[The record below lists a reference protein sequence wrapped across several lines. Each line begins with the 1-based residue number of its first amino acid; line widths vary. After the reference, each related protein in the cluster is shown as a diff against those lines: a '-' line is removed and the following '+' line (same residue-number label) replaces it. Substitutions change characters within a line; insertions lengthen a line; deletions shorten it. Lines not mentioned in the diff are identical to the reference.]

1 MRRTIL
7 VLLALCLGW
16 TGSAGA
22 AVVTYSTGFFSFGDT
37 VNLTGLEGDY
47 AANFGIGPGFQ
58 SLPGFDSSLGTLTGV
73 SVSINYSLLLSAA
86 LQANDDRGEFD
97 LIFPL
102 PFPINERNDVQGTA
116 RVQATV
122 TTQIFNPASAADVY
136 TTALLLAAC
145 SGGITEAEPIA
156 CDDAAS
162 QTFTHTA
169 NISLD
174 SVDLSLFEAV
184 DPIQFYSITQ
194 GQVTGSCGPGDLCA
208 VNAGLNGMNASFGVT
223 YTYTPVND
231 PGNGGNNGGNGG
243 TGGNGN
249 TVPEPGALALLG
261 AASLAAAGALR
272 RARRTWLT

>member
-7 VLLALCLGW
+7 VLLVMCLSW

-22 AVVTYSTGFFSFGDT
+22 AAVTYSTGFFSFGDT

-47 AANFGIGPGFQ
+47 AANFGIGPGFH
-58 SLPGFDSSLGTLTGV
+58 SLPGFDNSLGTLTGV
-73 SVSINYSLLLSAA
+73 SVSINYSLQLRAYV
-86 LQANDDRGEFD
+86 QANDERGEFD

-102 PFPINERNDVQGTA
+102 PFPINERNDVQGSA

-122 TTQIFNPASAADVY
+122 TTQIFSPASADDVY
-136 TTALLLAAC
+136 TTTLVLAAC

-156 CDDAAS
+156 CDDTAS
-162 QTFTHTA
+162 QIFTHTA

-174 SVDLSLFEAV
+174 SVDPSLFEAV

-208 VNAGLNGMNASFGVT
+208 VNGGLSGMNASFGVT
-223 YTYTPVND
+223 YTYTQVND

-249 TVPEPGALALLG
+249 TVPEPGTLVLLG
-261 AASLAAAGALR
+261 ASALASAGAMRRHR
-272 RARRTWLT
+272 RATQA